1 MNTSIENFKNV
12 LKERIVEFEFIKKD
26 GTIRKAKGTT
36 KAELIPEAHLSTG
49 IGRKYTENP
58 NITKYFD
65 IEKEGWRSF
74 NNENF
79 KSFE

>member
-1 MNTSIENFKNV
+1 MNTNIENFKSA
-12 LKERIVEFEFIKKD
+12 LKERVVEFEFIKKD
-26 GTIRKAKGTT
+26 GTIRKAKGTN
-36 KAELIPEAHLSTG
+36 KIELIPESQLSTG
-49 IGRKYTENP
+49 TGRKYTENP
-58 NITKYFD
+58 NVTKYFD

>member
-1 MNTSIENFKNV
+1 MNTSIENFKAALN
-12 LKERIVEFEFIKKD
+12 KRIVDFEFIKKD

-49 IGRKYTENP
+49 TGRKYTENH